1 MAIVKPFIDSQR
13 FASTIGD
20 GTIEVDNRT
29 FVFADTTADAGLT
42 AFPTSFVSYNLY
54 LNGILQLDTE
64 STFDGTTL
72 TIIDG
77 NLQNAGVPVLLE
89 CIVN

>member
-13 FASTIGD
+13 FASTIGA
-20 GTIEVDNRT
+20 GTVDVDDRT
-29 FVFADTTADAGLT
+29 FVFADTTPDTGLT
-42 AFPTSFVSYNLY
+42 AFPTVFASYNLY
-54 LNGILQLDTE
+54 INGILQLDTE

-77 NLQNAGVPVLLE
+77 NLQNAGVPILLE
-89 CIVN
+89 CTVN